1 MVKEYRHEIC
11 VAGGAGHVGLPLSI
25 AFADKGL
32 DVIIYDINQDALDTI
47 NSGTM
52 PFNDE
57 GADEKLARVI
67 GNNLHTTT
75 SPECIRESRFLVV
88 IIGTP
93 VDEHLNPN
101 FRVMRN
107 FFDRIMPYMHNGQVV
122 ILRSTVYPGT
132 TKKINT
138 YLKEHYSGINVCFC
152 PERIAEGKAMTE
164 LYTLPQIV
172 SGFEPVALKETAALF
187 NVLTNEVI
195 ITNPLEAELAKL
207 FSNSWRYIQFATAN
221 QFYMIAEEYGADF
234 YEVYNAMT
242 YNYPRNKNFP
252 KPGFAAGPCLFK
264 DTMQI
269 SAFANNK
276 FFLGHS
282 AMLINEGMPNFVI
295 GMIKKEYELSNM
307 TAAILGMAFKADS
320 DDPRESLSFKLR
332 KLLEI
337 EAKMVLCSDEY
348 ITAPDFISAEECIMK
363 SDIIIIGAPHKE
375 YRYLDYREKP
385 VIDIWD
391 FVETVISR

>member
-1 MVKEYRHEIC
+1 MKNFRYDVC

-25 AFADKGL
+25 ALADKGL
-32 DVIIYDINQDALDTI
+32 DVVIYDINRDALELI
-47 NSGTM
+47 NDGKM
-52 PFNDE
+52 PFRDE
-57 GADEKLARVI
+57 GADEKLASVI
-67 GNNLHTTT
+67 GNRLHTTT
-75 SPECIRESRFLVV
+75 EPDCIKDSRILTV

-101 FRVMRN
+101 FRVMRK
-107 FFDRIMPYMHNGQVV
+107 FFDRIMPYMHNEQVV
-122 ILRSTVYPGT
+122 ILRSTLYPGT

-138 YLKEHYSGINVCFC
+138 YLKEAYPGINVCFC

-172 SGFEPVALKETAALF
+172 SGFDPGAVKSAAGLF
-187 NVLTNEVI
+187 NLLTNDVI

-242 YNYPRNKNFP
+242 YNYPRNRNFP

-282 AMLINEGMPNFVI
+282 AMLVNEGMPNFII
-295 GMIKKEYELSNM
+295 GMIKKDYDLSIM
-307 TAAILGMAFKADS
+307 TAAVLGMAFKADS

-337 EAKMVLCSDEY
+337 EAKSVICSDEY
-348 ITAPDFISAEECIMK
+348 IEASDFLPAEQCIEK
-363 SDIIIIGAPHKE
+363 ADIIIIGAPHKK
-375 YRYLDYREKP
+375 YKQMDYMNKP